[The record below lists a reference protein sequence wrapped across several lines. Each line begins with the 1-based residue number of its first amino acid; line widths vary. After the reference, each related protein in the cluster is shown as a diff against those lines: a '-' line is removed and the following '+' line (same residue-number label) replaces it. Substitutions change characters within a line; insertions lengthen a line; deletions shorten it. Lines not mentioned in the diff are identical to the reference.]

1 MKDVLAIITPAYAN
15 GFGEAANYAFVLA
28 GLFEAHVT
36 VLITEIEPAAP
47 APMSAP
53 DLMQAGG
60 EVAGPRS
67 TNEDVAHAIELVQ
80 GAARR
85 VNVACTVLSQ
95 PRSAEL
101 REVLIGT
108 AQVRDIVTIDVR
120 GPLRHPRRS
129 LVEGVLFGS
138 GHPIILVPPS
148 VHTPAAERALVA
160 WDGTRSAARALHDAL
175 PILTHAREV
184 VVVTVADDK
193 ELRAAPSGDNVCRY
207 LCRWGVQARFELL
220 QRGSRHVG
228 DVLLGRA
235 AEIEAA
241 LMVMGGFGHAREREF
256 LFGSATRDIF
266 QSTLQTAVLLSH

>member
-85 VNVACTVLSQ
+85 GEPLLWRQRLPLSL
-95 PRSAEL
+95 PMGCPGAL
-101 REVLIGT
+101 R
-108 AQVRDIVTIDVR
+108 TI
-120 GPLRHPRRS
+120 
-129 LVEGVLFGS
+129 
-138 GHPIILVPPS
+138 
-148 VHTPAAERALVA
+148 
-160 WDGTRSAARALHDAL
+160 AAR
-175 PILTHAREV
+175 
-184 VVVTVADDK
+184 
-193 ELRAAPSGDNVCRY
+193 
-207 LCRWGVQARFELL
+207 
-220 QRGSRHVG
+220 
-228 DVLLGRA
+228 
-235 AEIEAA
+235 
-241 LMVMGGFGHAREREF
+241 
-256 LFGSATRDIF
+256 
-266 QSTLQTAVLLSH
+266 QSTCW

>member
-101 REVLIGT
+101 REVLIDT

-129 LVEGVLFGS
+129 LVGRCAIREWS
-138 GHPIILVPPS
+138 PDHPR
-148 VHTPAAERALVA
+148 AAERSYA
-160 WDGTRSAARALHDAL
+160 G
-175 PILTHAREV
+175 
-184 VVVTVADDK
+184 
-193 ELRAAPSGDNVCRY
+193 SGKSPR
-207 LCRWGVQARFELL
+207 R
-220 QRGSRHVG
+220 
-228 DVLLGRA
+228 LGRHA
-235 AEIEAA
+235 
-241 LMVMGGFGHAREREF
+241 VGGSGLARCFADIDPRA
-256 LFGSATRDIF
+256 GSGRRD
-266 QSTLQTAVLLSH
+266 SGG